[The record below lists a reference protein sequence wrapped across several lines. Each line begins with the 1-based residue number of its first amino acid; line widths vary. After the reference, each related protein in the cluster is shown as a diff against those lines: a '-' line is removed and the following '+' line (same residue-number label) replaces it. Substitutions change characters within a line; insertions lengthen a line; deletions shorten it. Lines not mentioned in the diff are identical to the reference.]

1 MAQILGQ
8 DQELQINLTNSGVAG
23 DFRNLVC
30 MRNFSVNSELPTTSE
45 ETNCGT
51 KTAVGNVSVTVDF
64 DAICE
69 TVPTALTQISYEEM
83 LAALNNKTLIGVKIS
98 SPSGGTSYYHEFAAY
113 VTSLSL
119 SQEAGAY
126 ISFTGTLTSNGN
138 MDILP

>member
-8 DQELQINLTNSGVAG
+8 NQELEINLTDPTGVSGTYK
-23 DFRNLVC
+23 NLVC

-69 TVPTALTQISYEEM
+69 TAPSVSQISYEEM
-83 LAALNNKTLIGVKIS
+83 LAALNGKTLVAVKIS
-98 SPSGGTSYYHEFAAY
+98 SPSAGTSYYHQFSAY

-126 ISFTGTLTSNGN
+126 ISFTGTLTSDGL
-138 MDILP
+138 MDITP

>member
-8 DQELQINLTNSGVAG
+8 NQELEINLTDPTGVG
-23 DFRNLVC
+23 GTYKNLVC

-69 TVPTALTQISYEEM
+69 TAPSTAQISYEEM
-83 LAALNNKTLIGVKIS
+83 LAALNGKTLVSVKIS
-98 SPSGGTSYYHEFAAY
+98 SPSAGAAYYHQFSAY

-126 ISFTGTLTSNGN
+126 ISFTGTLTSDGA
-138 MDILP
+138 MDIIA

>member
-8 DQELQINLTNSGVAG
+8 NQELEINLTNSGVAG
-23 DFRNLVC
+23 DYKALVC

-69 TVPTALTQISYEEM
+69 TTPTVLSQISYEEM
-83 LAALNNKTLIGVKIS
+83 LAALNNKTLVGVRVS
-98 SPSGGTSYYHEFAAY
+98 SPSAGAAYYHQFAAY

-126 ISFTGTLTSNGN
+126 ISFTGTLTSDGL
-138 MDILP
+138 MDIIA